1 MHQGGHLK
9 AVEKKQDEWWGLVIS
24 LAELHQW
31 ELENHPLLETLTG
44 RHLYYRLAQESV
56 KNEYALTRAL
66 KDVFGGM
73 HFTEKALRTRMRQ
86 MEREGLIEAV
96 TRPDD
101 ARSKQLLPTEKFNQ
115 MMTQHAEQV
124 KKIFDKHFLLIEK

>member
-1 MHQGGHLK
+1 METI
-9 AVEKKQDEWWGLVIS
+9 EKNHYEAWNLVVS

-31 ELENHPLLETLTG
+31 ELENHPLLDTLTG

-56 KNEYALTRAL
+56 NNDYVLTRAL

-86 MEREGLIEAV
+86 MEREGLIQAV
-96 TRPDD
+96 TRLDD
-101 ARSKQLLPTEKFNQ
+101 ARSKQVMPTEKFNHL
-115 MMTQHAEQV
+115 MTLHAEQIR
-124 KKIFDKHFLLIEK
+124 KIFDKHFLLVEK

>member
-1 MHQGGHLK
+1 LDAQNTSEH
-9 AVEKKQDEWWGLVIS
+9 EWWGLVIS

>member
-1 MHQGGHLK
+1 MENIEQK
-9 AVEKKQDEWWGLVIS
+9 TTDWWSLVIS

-56 KNEYALTRAL
+56 SHEYVFKRAL

-73 HFTEKALRTRMRQ
+73 HFTEKALRTRMRH
-86 MEREGLIEAV
+86 MERQGLIEAV

-101 ARSKQLLPTEKFNQ
+101 ARSKLLIPTEKFNQ
-115 MMTQHAEQV
+115 LMTQHAEQV

>member
-1 MHQGGHLK
+1 LETIEQHPT
-9 AVEKKQDEWWGLVIS
+9 DWWSLVIS

-56 KNEYALTRAL
+56 NNKYVPKRAL

-73 HFTEKALRTRMRQ
+73 HFTEKALRTRMRH
-86 MEREGLIEAV
+86 MERQGLIEAV

-101 ARSKQLLPTEKFNQ
+101 ARSKLLIPTEKFNAL
-115 MMTQHAEQV
+115 MTQHAEQV
-124 KKIFDKHFLLIEK
+124 KKIFDKHFFLIEK

>member
-1 MHQGGHLK
+1 MED
-9 AVEKKQDEWWGLVIS
+9 VEKNQDEWWRLVIS

-56 KNEYALTRAL
+56 KNEHVLTRAL

-73 HFTEKALRTRMRQ
+73 HFTEKALRTSMRQ
-86 MEREGLIEAV
+86 MEREGLIKAV
-96 TRPDD
+96 PRPDD
-101 ARSKQLLPTEKFNQ
+101 ARSKQLIPTEKFNAL
-115 MMTQHAEQV
+115 MYQHAEQV